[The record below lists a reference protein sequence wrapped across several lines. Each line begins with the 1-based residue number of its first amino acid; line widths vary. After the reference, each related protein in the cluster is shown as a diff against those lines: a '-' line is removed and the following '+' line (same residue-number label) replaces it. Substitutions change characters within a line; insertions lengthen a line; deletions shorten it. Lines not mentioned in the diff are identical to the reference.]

1 MTPESRKKTELEI
14 DNKEKSRQN
23 ILTARGR
30 ELLGLI
36 GPLRAETIGS
46 HGKPRRATSYF
57 QL

>member
-46 HGKPRRATSYF
+46 HGKPRRATS
-57 QL
+57 